1 MQLLCC
7 VRLGLGFILLSSR
20 TSSSKERFKIATI
33 AFVTMSAGL
42 KSMHVNKLPNSTFD
56 LKNVQGKFGFTSTDM
71 LEFKLFFMTTLIGV
85 GIVCH
90 MFEPGLFTKDK
101 NARVSNENKKTR

>member
-1 MQLLCC
+1 
-7 VRLGLGFILLSSR
+7 
-20 TSSSKERFKIATI
+20 
-33 AFVTMSAGL
+33 
-42 KSMHVNKLPNSTFD
+42 
-56 LKNVQGKFGFTSTDM
+56 
-71 LEFKLFFMTTLIGV
+71 LFFMTTLIGV